1 MVRRLYAC
9 PGFPK
14 TCRHMCITGLSSYQ
28 LRCSR
33 RYCRGCGNRSVHPG
47 LGCWRI
53 LLWWSFPHRFK
64 HLHGAE
70 GASHTKFELYL
81 SNLWWVFWF
90 ETISQNSTRTTC
102 WSFASSV
109 GSSGSSALIAFK
121 QFASMQP
128 MPFSKVDA
136 DQPCWR
142 TGFGD
147 GILLSTRAPKWG
159 GAKVPSFIY
168 LWIQVTKFRVSWGM
182 LYLSFAT
189 ICSNGFGA
197 DNFARNHHIL
207 IEYNPFRAKCV
218 RNIHRSTKKGIKSI
232 KIKVVVWLDES
243 GSCSYESG
251 SCSYKS
257 GSFENS
263 NFAEIG

>member
-14 TCRHMCITGLSSYQ
+14 TCRHMCIPGLSSYQ

-53 LLWWSFPHRFK
+53 LLWRSFPHRFK

-70 GASHTKFELYL
+70 GASHTKFELYP

-109 GSSGSSALIAFK
+109 GSSGSSDLIAFK

-147 GILLSTRAPKWG
+147 GILLSTMAPKWG

-182 LYLSFAT
+182 VYLSFAT

-197 DNFARNHHIL
+197 DNFARNS
-207 IEYNPFRAKCV
+207 AKPSHTNWIQPVSCEMCSKHSPKHQK
-218 RNIHRSTKKGIKSI
+218 RN
-232 KIKVVVWLDES
+232 KIDQN
-243 GSCSYESG
+243 
-251 SCSYKS
+251 KS
-257 GSFENS
+257 GRL
-263 NFAEIG
+263 IGWKWKLRIRKWKLLI